1 MEKKTLYTFC
11 EGFVNDRIARISKA
25 ITDIEVGLSSET
37 KSSAGDKHETGRA
50 MLQLEREKAG
60 QQLAQAEQMKSL
72 LTKVP
77 LEGKSKNIGLGSMI
91 RTSGD
96 GYFLAISAG
105 KYADEN
111 GTVFCISLQTPIGK
125 LLLGKTVGDTI
136 LFRGKA
142 IEILEI
148 E

>member
-1 MEKKTLYTFC
+1 
-11 EGFVNDRIARISKA
+11 
-25 ITDIEVGLSSET
+25 
-37 KSSAGDKHETGRA
+37 
-50 MLQLEREKAG
+50 
-60 QQLAQAEQMKSL
+60 MKSL

-77 LEGKSKNIGLGSMI
+77 LEGRSTNIGLGSMI

-105 KYADEN
+105 KYTDEN
-111 GTVFCISLQTPIGK
+111 ETVFCISLQTPIGK